1 MSFTEELRREL
12 EEKLRSVDKTPVKI
26 ALLGQPGAG
35 KSSVINSLIGERLFE
50 TGVHTDTTTESK
62 EVKWGSLVITDLP
75 GYGTKAFPI
84 DDWKKKFSVD
94 QYDLYL
100 FVFSGKLSESDG
112 KLFQYLDEL
121 GEQRVHPYFIVR
133 NKLDDIWDDV
143 KPLEQLK
150 KEIECDVKSKMGKEE
165 DVDVFFTSC
174 RTKEGF
180 NELKTAIFDSNLSKV
195 QKSKLIFDFK
205 AATEADLDRKKE
217 AAMEHVDLSAFASA
231 VNGLNPIPGV
241 DISVDLGIFWQLMS
255 EIRKIFDLDDEEKL
269 NKYLQILG
277 PAAKKLVDEVLAYFT
292 KDGIIVVLKQL
303 GMKYARQKA
312 SKYIPGVG
320 MVMSSVLGYY
330 MTKEL
335 GGGYV
340 DVCYELS
347 RQILEKTV
355 SDSK

>member
-1 MSFTEELRREL
+1 M
-12 EEKLRSVDKTPVKI
+12 
-26 ALLGQPGAG
+26 
-35 KSSVINSLIGERLFE
+35 
-50 TGVHTDTTTESK
+50 
-62 EVKWGSLVITDLP
+62 
-75 GYGTKAFPI
+75 
-84 DDWKKKFSVD
+84 
-94 QYDLYL
+94 
-100 FVFSGKLSESDG
+100 SESDG

-150 KEIECDVKSKMGKEE
+150 KEIECDVKSKMGKE

-335 GGGYV
+335 GEGYV

-355 SDSK
+355 SESK

>member
-50 TGVHTDTTTESK
+50 TGVHTDTTVESK

-84 DDWKKKFSVD
+84 DAWKNKFSVD

-150 KEIECDVKSKMGKEE
+150 KEIECDVKSKMGKE

-217 AAMEHVDLSAFASA
+217 AAMEHVNLSAFASA

-335 GGGYV
+335 GEGYV

>member
-12 EEKLRSVDKTPVKI
+12 EEKLRNVDKTPVKI

-35 KSSVINSLIGERLFE
+35 KSSVINSLIGKRLFE
-50 TGVHTDTTTESK
+50 TGVHTDTTIESK
-62 EVKWGSLVITDLP
+62 EVQWGSLFITDLP

-84 DDWKKKFSVD
+84 DDWKEKFSVD

-112 KLFQYLDEL
+112 KLFQLLDEL
-121 GEQRVHPYFIVR
+121 GKQRAHPYFIVR

-150 KEIECDVKSKMGKEE
+150 EEIVCDVKSKMGKK

-174 RTKEGF
+174 RTNEGF
-180 NELKTAIFDSNLSKV
+180 DELKTAIFDSNLSKV
-195 QKSKLIFDFK
+195 QKSKLIFEFA
-205 AATEADLDRKKE
+205 AATYSDLFRKKA
-217 AAMEHVDLSAFASA
+217 AAMEHVELSAYASA

-255 EIRKIFDLDDEEKL
+255 DIRRTFSLDDEEKL

-277 PAAKKLVDEVLAYFT
+277 PAAKKLIDEVFAYFT

-335 GGGYV
+335 GEEYV